1 VSPAETGADLA
12 RQWRASIHTPFDLPR
27 FSETIMKFTTK
38 TLVLMAAAIVINIV
52 VGQIVAWVKLPL
64 FLDSIGTVLVG
75 ILAGPLAGAIV
86 GTLSHLIWGLILD
99 PVAAA
104 FFPVALVIGLT
115 AGICARYGLF
125 ANIGKAIISGV
136 IITITSTIV
145 SIPIVVYMFGG
156 VTGSGTD
163 FMTTYM
169 LAMGGQ
175 LLQSVAI
182 SNLVQNVADKVITAV
197 IAWLIA
203 SRLPNNLTSG
213 MPFFAYSRP

>member
-1 VSPAETGADLA
+1 M
-12 RQWRASIHTPFDLPR
+12 Q
-27 FSETIMKFTTK
+27 FTTK

-64 FLDSIGTVLVG
+64 FLDSIGTVLVA
-75 ILAGPLAGAIV
+75 ILAGPLAGAVV
-86 GTLSHLIWGLILD
+86 GTVSNLIWGLLFN

-125 ANIGKAIISGV
+125 ANLGKAIVSGL

-169 LAMGGQ
+169 LAMGTE
-175 LLQSVAI
+175 LINSVSI
-182 SNLVQNVADKVITAV
+182 SNLVQNIPDKVITAV
-197 IAWLIA
+197 VAYVIA
-203 SRLPNNLTSG
+203 SGLPKNMTSG

>member
-1 VSPAETGADLA
+1 
-12 RQWRASIHTPFDLPR
+12 
-27 FSETIMKFTTK
+27 MKFDTK

-52 VGQIVAWVKLPL
+52 VGQIVAWLKLPL

-75 ILAGPLAGAIV
+75 ILAGPIAGAVV
-86 GTLSHLIWGLILD
+86 GVLANLIWGLILD

-125 ANIGKAIISGV
+125 ANIGKAVLSGLIICV
-136 IITITSTIV
+136 ISTLV

-163 FMTTYM
+163 FATAY
-169 LAMGGQ
+169 LLGMGNQ
-175 LLQSVAI
+175 LIQSVAI

-197 IAWLIA
+197 VAFIIVK
-203 SRLPNNLTSG
+203 RLPNNLTSG
-213 MPFFAYSRP
+213 MPFLSYSRA